1 MPVCCVVYGC
11 SNRSGR
17 EKNKRFYRVPKVV
30 VHKAE
35 QFKKLTE
42 EPRKKWLSNLHLRS
56 GAAESSNAVSA
67 ATTSSEVLANLVF
80 VALFMYYWVVV
91 KCSFT

>member
-35 QFKKLTE
+35 KCKKLTE
-42 EPRKKWLSNLHLRS
+42 ERRKKWLSNYICGREEQSRLMH
-56 GAAESSNAVSA
+56 VSA
-67 ATTSSEVLANLVF
+67 ATTSSEGALAL
-80 VALFMYYWVVV
+80 WVTL
-91 KCSFT
+91 SR

>member
-1 MPVCCVVYGC
+1 MPVCCVVYGF

-35 QFKKLTE
+35 QFKKLGKNGFQTYICGRE
-42 EPRKKWLSNLHLRS
+42 QQSRLMQCLQRPLHQR
-56 GAAESSNAVSA
+56 VP
-67 ATTSSEVLANLVF
+67 
-80 VALFMYYWVVV
+80 
-91 KCSFT
+91 

>member
-35 QFKKLTE
+35 QYKKLTE
-42 EPRKKWLSNLHLRS
+42 ERRKKWLSNLHLRS
-56 GAAESSNAVSA
+56 GGAESSNARVCSDHFSLIW
-67 ATTSSEVLANLVF
+67 TVLG
-80 VALFMYYWVVV
+80 LFRVP
-91 KCSFT
+91 